1 MTGQESMRKVFGE
14 TLVNLADKYPEI
26 VVLDADVSNSTQTIL
41 FGKKYPERFF
51 NVGVSESNMVDLA
64 GGMATC
70 GLLPVVSTF
79 AIFLSLKGAEQIRN
93 IVCYNNLPVILAGGY
108 AGLSDSFDGASH
120 QSVEDVAI
128 LRSLPNM
135 NILVPADYNETGPA
149 LEYAISLRAPV
160 YLRLLRNPLP
170 SLFDEPGTC
179 FDFKK
184 IRHLRKGSDLTIAV
198 CGAPCYMAVQ
208 AAKELEKE
216 SVSIDLL
223 IVSSLKP
230 FDSETIIRSVSR
242 TRRLLIIDEH
252 NIIGGLRS
260 AILENIPT
268 EIQYKSDF
276 IGIEDCFG
284 ETGEYFELLRKF
296 GFSVENIIYKAKKL
310 IELL

>member
-1 MTGQESMRKVFGE
+1 MTGQESMRNVFGE
-14 TLVNLADKYPEI
+14 TLVNLADKYPEM
-26 VVLDADVSNSTQTIL
+26 VVLDADVSNSTRTVL
-41 FGKKYPERFF
+41 FGKKHPERFF

-79 AIFLSLKGAEQIRN
+79 AIFLSLKGTEQIRN
-93 IVCYNNLPVILAGGY
+93 IICYNNLPVILAGGY
-108 AGLSDSFDGASH
+108 SGLSDSFDGASH
-120 QSVEDVAI
+120 QSVEDIAI

-135 NILVPADYNETGPA
+135 NVLVPADYNEIGPA
-149 LEYAISLRAPV
+149 LEYAISLKAPV
-160 YLRLLRNPLP
+160 YLRMGRNPLP
-170 SLFDEPGTC
+170 GVFEPGTR

-184 IRHLRKGSDLTIAV
+184 IQRLRKGNDLTIAV
-198 CGAPCYMAVQ
+198 CGAPSYMAVQ
-208 AAKELEKE
+208 ATNELEKE

-223 IVSSLKP
+223 IVSSIKP
-230 FDSETIIRSVSR
+230 FDSETMIQSVSG

-260 AILENIPT
+260 AILENVPT

-310 IELL
+310 LELQ